1 MKNLN
6 NSLKVNKVRKNKSKG
21 TKKNRKGGQLA
32 LPGSGTLNFAGADVG
47 SWVNGLGAPVV
58 LVGLRELLKGSKKD
72 KQKGGQLS
80 LPGNSTFNFAGENI
94 GNWVNGLGVPAVLV
108 GVRELMKGSK
118 KNKQKGGKR
127 NKSLKNKN
135 KRSSQKKGGRR

>member
-58 LVGLRELLKGSKKD
+58 LVGLRELLKGS
-72 KQKGGQLS
+72 
-80 LPGNSTFNFAGENI
+80 
-94 GNWVNGLGVPAVLV
+94 
-108 GVRELMKGSK
+108 
-118 KNKQKGGKR
+118 
-127 NKSLKNKN
+127 
-135 KRSSQKKGGRR
+135 